1 MATQG
6 SGLAPGRAG
15 RGTGNVRTAS
25 LEIRDQAA
33 WDHLRACRKA
43 LADQQGV
50 PPYVIFHDTTL
61 FEMLE
66 RRPRTL
72 AELAEINGVGAAKL
86 EKYGDAFLAA
96 LAELDA

>member
-1 MATQG
+1 M
-6 SGLAPGRAG
+6 
-15 RGTGNVRTAS
+15 
-25 LEIRDQAA
+25 
-33 WDHLRACRKA
+33 
-43 LADQQGV
+43 
-50 PPYVIFHDTTL
+50 IFHDTTL